1 MHDQRV
7 EARPLFGGKHLGD
20 GARVERIGAEPVDG
34 LGGKGH
40 DIAAGKR
47 LGRSPDGVWRGGN
60 DGHCAISRVTTSGS
74 S

>member
-7 EARPLFGGKHLGD
+7 EAGPLLGGEHLGD
-20 GARVERIGAEPVDG
+20 GARIERIGADPVDR

-40 DIAAGKR
+40 DLAAGKR
-47 LGRSPDGVWRGGN
+47 LGRSPDGIWRGRN
-60 DGHCAISRVTTSGS
+60 EGHRAISRVTTPGS